1 MARSPERTQF
11 LSDVLST
18 SLHYSWFELIEA
30 DWDKGTATIKAEHD
44 LDEWQTHEIG
54 PDDVARGLRMYREW
68 LEGKREAY
76 PGQWAAGFD
85 FNRAEGERAGASY
98 YGWELAKADRTNGEE
113 GDYDVSTAD
122 SALQFAIFGG
132 VIYS

>member
-1 MARSPERTQF
+1 MSRSAERTQF

-18 SLHYSWFELIEA
+18 SLHYHWFRLIEA

-44 LDEWQTHEIG
+44 ENYWQKHEIG

-76 PGQWAAGFD
+76 PGQWEMGFSSS
-85 FNRAEGERAGASY
+85 RAEGERAGASY
-98 YGWELAKADRTNGEE
+98 YGWELVKADRTNGEE
-113 GDYDVSTAD
+113 GDYDADTAD
-122 SALQFAIFGG
+122 AALQFAIFGG

>member
-1 MARSPERTQF
+1 MARSAQRTQF

-18 SLHYSWFELIEA
+18 SLHYSWFELLEA

-44 LDEWQTHEIG
+44 TDEWQTHEIG

-76 PGQWAAGFD
+76 PGQWEAGFER
-85 FNRAEGERAGASY
+85 NKGERAGASY
-98 YGWELAKADRTNGEE
+98 YGWQLIKADRTNGEE
-113 GDYDVSTAD
+113 GDFDASTAD
-122 SALQFAIFGG
+122 SALQFAVFGHL
-132 VIYS
+132 IYS